1 MITQNHVYHIM
12 IKQRRCGR
20 FSLGEEKVGEA
31 VTNII
36 LIIVISK
43 FHNAFLQY
51 FKCEFH
57 YVYIFIVLEIRQR
70 A

>member
-1 MITQNHVYHIM
+1 M

-31 VTNII
+31 VTNNII
-36 LIIVISK
+36 LIIVVSK

-51 FKCEFH
+51 FN
-57 YVYIFIVLEIRQR
+57 VNFITCTYLLF
-70 A
+70 